1 MQTLPAPFLR
11 KQSQLESR
19 GYAKTLQSPRIRR
32 SPILCICLCVH
43 SPYAIGSVPQSNKG
57 RRKFWHVDLF
67 HAEFLPNCND
77 SAEGARRNRSISWR
91 RFAARR
97 LLRIWPLYFAV
108 LFSLYALGRYVPFLK
123 VNGHAV
129 FAFSVLLGNVYPGHL
144 RVCEQFPE

>member
-1 MQTLPAPFLR
+1 MPRRFNRPELDALR
-11 KQSQLESR
+11 FFAFACVFIHHTPLGQF
-19 GYAKTLQSPRIRR
+19 PRAIKAAG
-32 SPILCICLCVH
+32 SFGMSIFFMLSSYLIVTILLREH
-43 SPYAIGSVPQSNKG
+43 DETG
-57 RRKFWHVDLF
+57 
-67 HAEFLPNCND
+67 
-77 SAEGARRNRSISWR
+77 SISWR